1 MLDIEGLR
9 TGSDKQADS
18 MTDNEFRDTLRARLL
33 AECPEADLH
42 RWFDPLDMALD
53 QPRATV
59 DITFPHVFFASR
71 FPQSF
76 RDVME
81 KELRGLLEDSTVPVA
96 VRYSDRPAARPPVA
110 LQRNQTPETD
120 SPWQF
125 DTFIAGGRHKGVLH
139 VLRDDLARSPYLYC
153 PVVLG
158 GPSGTGKTHL
168 LRATA
173 HQWSARHQ
181 DVGLYTAETLT
192 ALVDQCGQSGQNGQA
207 GQKGQSG
214 RSGLWQLQEKLQS
227 HQLLGLDNVHNLP
240 LTDPLQNMVAALID
254 FFAENHKPMLL
265 AGTGRPAHWPLME
278 SLRSRLEQGLWFELA
293 EPDLDLRF
301 RFAQAKARQ
310 LHLALGKE
318 HLLTAAQRCPDLRRL
333 AGLIRRFVSHSQL
346 TGRDLNER
354 DISNILQQSH
364 AGTALTPQTIIA
376 CVSERCGVPPK
387 DIMGEVRRPDL
398 VQARQLAMFLCRE
411 QLGYSYPVIGRL
423 FGGKDHSTVMHGVKK
438 IKQLQERDNVMHS
451 LVTELTNDLQRQRE

>member
-1 MLDIEGLR
+1 
-9 TGSDKQADS
+9 

-33 AECPEADLH
+33 AECPEADLC
-42 RWFDPLDMALD
+42 RWFDPLDIVFD

-59 DITFPHVFFASR
+59 DIVFPHVFFASR
-71 FPQSF
+71 FPQLF

-81 KELRGLLEDSTVPVA
+81 AGLRSLLEDSKTHVV
-96 VRYSDRPAARPPVA
+96 VRYSDRPAVRPSMAP
-110 LQRNQTPETD
+110 QRRHTPETD

-125 DTFIAGGRHKGVLH
+125 DTFIASGRHKGVLH

-181 DVGLYTAETLT
+181 DVGLHTAETLT
-192 ALVDQCGQSGQNGQA
+192 ALVEKNGHN
-207 GQKGQSG
+207 G
-214 RSGLWQLQEKLQS
+214 RNTLWQIQEQLQS
-227 HQLLGLDNVHNLP
+227 HQLLCIDNLHNIP
-240 LTDPLQNMVAALID
+240 SVEPLQNMVATLID
-254 FFAENHKPMLL
+254 AFAEHHKPLLL
-265 AGTGRPAHWPLME
+265 AGTGHPAQWPLRE

-301 RFAQAKARQ
+301 RYAQAQAKHW
-310 LHLALGKE
+310 HLSLGKE
-318 HLLTAAQRCPDLRRL
+318 HLLTAAQRCTDLRRL
-333 AGLIRRFVSHSQL
+333 AGLIRRCVSHGQL

-354 DISNILQQSH
+354 DINNILQQSH
-364 AGTALTPQTIIA
+364 AGTALTPQAIIA
-376 CVSERCGVPPK
+376 CVSERCGVLPK
-387 DIMGEVRRPDL
+387 DIMGELRRPDL
-398 VQARQLAMFLCRE
+398 VQARQIAMFLCRE
-411 QLGYSYPVIGRL
+411 QLGFSYPVIGRL